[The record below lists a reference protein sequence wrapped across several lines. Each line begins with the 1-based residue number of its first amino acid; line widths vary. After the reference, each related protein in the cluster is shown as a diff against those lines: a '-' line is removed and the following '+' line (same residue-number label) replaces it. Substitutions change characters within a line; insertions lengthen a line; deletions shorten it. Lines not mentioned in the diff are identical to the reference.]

1 MIKPPNAASV
11 LDQLMTQTPIPLAQ
25 VNGASGI
32 YALED
37 ECGVVRYI
45 GETAGSFFDRI
56 FKRHVAGDDNSHKY
70 SSIFNAGRLWH
81 PSSRD
86 VSAVKHSIT
95 SPSDGKLAKAI
106 RSGFARSE
114 CHARIVHSPAVS
126 KAELKLLESAILA
139 ITPAENKLWND
150 SRQLR
155 AYEPRGLDEFLA
167 SLAPPASVLQALDRQ
182 GDRWKSL
189 SSEDRRVVRS

>member
-1 MIKPPNAASV
+1 
-11 LDQLMTQTPIPLAQ
+11 MTQPPIPLAQ
-25 VNGASGI
+25 LNGESGI

-56 FKRHVAGDDNSHKY
+56 YKRHVAGDDNSHKY
-70 SSIFNAGRLWH
+70 SNIFNAGRLWH

-86 VSAVKHSIT
+86 VSAVKRSIT
-95 SPSDGKLAKAI
+95 SPSDGKLAKKI
-106 RSGFARSE
+106 RNRFARSK
-114 CHARIVHSPAVS
+114 CHARIVHFPVVS
-126 KAELKLLESAILA
+126 KAELKLLESRILA

-155 AYEPRGLDEFLA
+155 SYEPSGLDEFLE
-167 SLAPPASVLQALDRQ
+167 SLALPASDLQALYRQ

-189 SSEDRRVVRS
+189 SSENRLVVRS